1 MIKLSN
7 NYFANIFKQLGL
19 FIKEQRAVSTENSLT
34 EVEIAIAKYRIHP
47 SINVIIE
54 KMEKL
59 GNPSFGFDF
68 TSCKE
73 TAQVVSNLKSR

>member
-1 MIKLSN
+1 M
-7 NYFANIFKQLGL
+7 
-19 FIKEQRAVSTENSLT
+19 ENSIT

-47 SINVIIE
+47 SVNVIIE

-73 TAQVVSNLKSR
+73 TVQAVSNLKSTKVSQKKQQIFLSKLSTKT